1 MAWKRVNVRTIPD
14 TDADSDWHA
23 DGGVIFEKMS
33 REVSAYIKT
42 NYDDTGKRTS
52 FSVSSG
58 DDEYQ
63 NNPSGTIRVVVWEFI
78 SIFRDEAS
86 RNEFVED
93 SIIRTEATRRNTI
106 NAANGI
112 IREITVDEEV

>member
-1 MAWKRVNVRTIPD
+1 MAWKRVRVRTKPNSD
-14 TDADSDWHA
+14 T
-23 DGGVIFEKMS
+23 VYEKMS
-33 REVSAYIKT
+33 DEVIDYMKT

-52 FSVSSG
+52 FSVTETES
-58 DDEYQ
+58 DD
-63 NNPSGTIRVVVWEFI
+63 GLVLEFI
-78 SIFRDEAS
+78 SIFRDEES

-112 IREITVDEEV
+112 IREITVDEEM

>member
-1 MAWKRVNVRTIPD
+1 MAWKRIQVRTIP
-14 TDADSDWHA
+14 AEGS
-23 DGGVIFEKMS
+23 VLFEPTTAEIS
-33 REVSAYIKT
+33 SYIKT

-112 IREITVDEEV
+112 IREITVDEEVS

>member
-33 REVSAYIKT
+33 REVGAYIKT

-52 FSVSSG
+52 FSVTETES
-58 DDEYQ
+58 DD
-63 NNPSGTIRVVVWEFI
+63 GLVLEFI
-78 SIFRDEAS
+78 SIFRDEES

-93 SIIRTEATRRNTI
+93 SIIHTEGMRRNAV
-106 NAANGI
+106 NAAKGI
-112 IREITVDEEV
+112 VKKVTVDEEV